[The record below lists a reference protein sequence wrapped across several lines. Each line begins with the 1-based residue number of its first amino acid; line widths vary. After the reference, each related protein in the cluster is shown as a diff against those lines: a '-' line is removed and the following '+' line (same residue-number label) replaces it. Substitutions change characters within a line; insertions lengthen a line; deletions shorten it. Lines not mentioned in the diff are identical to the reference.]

1 MKDFTRKMIVSAI
14 VSLCIIFGFWAMCK
28 AYSGI
33 RQIGFGEIRNAV
45 EIKEKEIRFFDY
57 IVN

>member
-1 MKDFTRKMIVSAI
+1 MKDFIRKMTVSVI

>member
-1 MKDFTRKMIVSAI
+1 MKDFIRKMTVSVI

-28 AYSGI
+28 AYSAI
-33 RQIGFGEIRNAV
+33 RQTGFGEIRRAV

>member
-1 MKDFTRKMIVSAI
+1 MKDFIRKMTVSVI

-57 IVN
+57 TV

>member
-1 MKDFTRKMIVSAI
+1 MKDFIRKMTVSVI

-28 AYSGI
+28 AYRGI

-57 IVN
+57 IVK